1 MPRLWSFLTL
11 FLLFFCLMPLG
22 APLGMVLCF
31 GADGHIALEPVH
43 DRAHS
48 TAAPTRAELL
58 HQLAA
63 RVPVGGERADLCVD
77 VTFLASESGAQLIP
91 ASDTCQQTESRVC
104 VPVLVIVPASLER
117 PAPPILPDR
126 ALSSH
131 HSPTVLRS
139 VVLHI

>member
-1 MPRLWSFLTL
+1 MPVLRRLTTALL
-11 FLLFFCLMPLG
+11 LLFCL
-22 APLGMVLCF
+22 APLGTPLDMVLCV

-48 TAAPTRAELL
+48 TAAPTRAGLL

-63 RVPVGGERADLCVD
+63 RVLGGGERADLCID

-91 ASDTCQQTESRVC
+91 ASDTCQTSARQVC
-104 VPVLVIVPASLER
+104 VPVLAIVPASSER
-117 PAPPILPDR
+117 PAPPVLPDQ
-126 ALSSH
+126 ALSRH
-131 HSPTVLRS
+131 HPLTVVRS

>member
-1 MPRLWSFLTL
+1 MPVLRRLTTALL
-11 FLLFFCLMPLG
+11 LLFCLAPLG
-22 APLGMVLCF
+22 KPLGMVLCL

-58 HQLAA
+58 QQLAA
-63 RVPVGGERADLCVD
+63 RILGGERADLCID
-77 VTFLASESGAQLIP
+77 VTFVANESGVQLIP
-91 ASDTCQQTESRVC
+91 AFDTCQISEPRMC